1 MLERSRSQCK
11 KTCLKKNFRLFSQNK
26 KMKFES
32 EQYTAV
38 KKVYDTASQSMG
50 DMIVFKKK

>member
-1 MLERSRSQCK
+1 MTVKMVCNK
-11 KTCLKKNFRLFSQNK
+11 KEDIVRFSYTFICK

-32 EQYTAV
+32 EQYSAV
-38 KKVYDTASQSMG
+38 KKVYDMASQSMG